1 MFKKYH
7 AQIYGAVKASL
18 HVTTTAPH
26 GGAVGLPP
34 YYSHWI
40 VDWLD
45 TRAARTPCRTE
56 PEHFSQLASN
66 YATRR
71 HHKLHVLQ
79 LNVRM
84 SLLAILSHANPLYTL
99 TPYFY
104 YYYYYYYYHHHH
116 HRYYYCYYYH
126 YYYVVLL
133 QAYTFFIRTMQAIC
147 SVEIFPSTLPRLSQV
162 IHCVGRVYG
171 ADGAYAA
178 ALKTTTHPKTRCRK
192 PYAATQRLMLLMMGV
207 CARNMSS

>member
-1 MFKKYH
+1 MASFQTGALNSRPAALLPQQHFIGLYLKRNNGKYRPLFKKYH

-104 YYYYYYYYHHHH
+104 YYYYYYY
-116 HRYYYCYYYH
+116 
-126 YYYVVLL
+126 
-133 QAYTFFIRTMQAIC
+133 
-147 SVEIFPSTLPRLSQV
+147 
-162 IHCVGRVYG
+162 
-171 ADGAYAA
+171 
-178 ALKTTTHPKTRCRK
+178 
-192 PYAATQRLMLLMMGV
+192 
-207 CARNMSS
+207 